1 MNDDKFLV
9 ADDLSSGEKIIH
21 KTETFFFSIRITI
34 KRNEMART
42 KKSIIRKIQRI
53 IEEWGSFGSG
63 EVEVGGETHSPCVNS
78 MGNLV
83 ALAEYFNKEGA
94 GVNVYDP
101 SSMSCDEIDSYIVD
115 YEELP
120 LSVLEEILELCE
132 QYEVD
137 NEKTMK
143 RISD

>member
-1 MNDDKFLV
+1 
-9 ADDLSSGEKIIH
+9 
-21 KTETFFFSIRITI
+21 
-34 KRNEMART
+34 MART
-42 KKSIIRKIQRI
+42 KKSVIRKIQHI
-53 IEEWGSFGSG
+53 IEELGSFGSG
-63 EVEVGGETHSPCVNS
+63 EVEFGGVTHSPCVNS

-94 GVNVYDP
+94 EVKIYDP
-101 SSMSCDEIDSYIVD
+101 SSSSSDEIDSYTVD

-120 LSVLEEILELCE
+120 PSVLEEILELCE

>member
-1 MNDDKFLV
+1 
-9 ADDLSSGEKIIH
+9 
-21 KTETFFFSIRITI
+21 
-34 KRNEMART
+34 
-42 KKSIIRKIQRI
+42 
-53 IEEWGSFGSG
+53 
-63 EVEVGGETHSPCVNS
+63 
-78 MGNLV
+78 
-83 ALAEYFNKEGA
+83 
-94 GVNVYDP
+94 
-101 SSMSCDEIDSYIVD
+101 MSCDEIDSYIVD